1 MKPLTRKQ
9 REALLKVYGRG
20 WGGNPKPKTYLQ
32 FRRTAYNDA
41 IADCVIV
48 YWCGMWLGIEPDGYT
63 HT

>member
-32 FRRTAYNDA
+32 FRRTAQREVCGDA
-41 IADCVIV
+41 IMVH
-48 YWCGMWLGIEPDGYT
+48 WCGMWLGIEPDGYT
-63 HT
+63 HS